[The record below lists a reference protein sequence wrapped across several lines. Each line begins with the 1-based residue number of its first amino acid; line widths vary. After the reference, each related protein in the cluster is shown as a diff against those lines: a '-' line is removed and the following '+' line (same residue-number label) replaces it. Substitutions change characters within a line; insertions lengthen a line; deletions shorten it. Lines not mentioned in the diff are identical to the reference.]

1 MKKEFLYQAAQSLGT
16 PLYLFHLDRL
26 HQRMERI
33 RSYVGTRAG
42 LCYAVKANPFLVQ
55 ALNQE
60 VERFEVCSPGEYRI
74 CRSQGLPPEK
84 LVISGV
90 NKSQK
95 DTEEMMEQCPH
106 MGIYTAESLH
116 QWHLLHQC
124 AEKHGQTIRVL
135 LRLTSGNQFGMEEET
150 LRQII
155 RERNQWPHSEIVGI
169 QMYSGTQKHSLK
181 RLQRELDRLDDLVR
195 SLQEEEGFLVQELE
209 YGPGFPVFYFEE
221 DEPWEEEEFFRSF
234 AQMLENMAFS
244 GTITLEMGRSMVAE
258 CGYYLTSVA
267 DIKSSRGQNY
277 CILDGG
283 MHQISYYGQSMA
295 MKHPP
300 VYCLQERSGEP
311 VPWNLCGSLCTVND
325 ILVKQLPLPTPEL
338 GDVFVFEKAGAYCV
352 TEGIALFLSRDLP
365 AVASWSQSQGL
376 ELLRPH
382 VAAETFNQ
390 KQ

>member
-1 MKKEFLYQAAQSLGT
+1 
-16 PLYLFHLDRL
+16 
-26 HQRMERI
+26 
-33 RSYVGTRAG
+33 
-42 LCYAVKANPFLVQ
+42 
-55 ALNQE
+55 
-60 VERFEVCSPGEYRI
+60 
-74 CRSQGLPPEK
+74 
-84 LVISGV
+84 
-90 NKSQK
+90 
-95 DTEEMMEQCPH
+95 
-106 MGIYTAESLH
+106 
-116 QWHLLHQC
+116 
-124 AEKHGQTIRVL
+124 
-135 LRLTSGNQFGMEEET
+135 
-150 LRQII
+150 
-155 RERNQWPHSEIVGI
+155 
-169 QMYSGTQKHSLK
+169 MYSGTQKHSLK

>member
-1 MKKEFLYQAAQSLGT
+1 MKKEFLLQAAQALGT

-26 HQRMERI
+26 HQRVERI
-33 RSYVGTRAG
+33 RKELGTRAG
-42 LCYAVKANPFLVQ
+42 LCYAVKANPFLAE
-55 ALNQE
+55 ALDKD

-74 CRSQGLPPEK
+74 CRRQGLSPEK

-90 NKSQK
+90 NKSRK
-95 DTEEMMEQCPH
+95 DTEEMMEQCPD
-106 MGIYTAESLH
+106 MGIYTAESLS
-116 QWHLLHQC
+116 QWRLLNQC
-124 AEKHGQTIRVL
+124 AEKYGRHIRVL

-155 RERNQWPHSEIVGI
+155 RERAQWPHSEIVGI
-169 QMYSGTQKHSLK
+169 QLYSGTQKHSLK
-181 RLQRELDRLDDLVR
+181 RLQRELDRLDELVR

-221 DEPWEEEEFFRSF
+221 DEPWEEEAFFQSF
-234 AQMLENMAFS
+234 GKMLENMAFS
-244 GTITLEMGRSMVAE
+244 GTITLEMGRTMAAD

-300 VYCLQERSGEP
+300 VSSLQERPGEP
-311 VPWNLCGSLCTVND
+311 LLWNLCGSLCTVND
-325 ILVKQLPLPTPEL
+325 ILVKQFPLPTPEL

-365 AVASWSQSQGL
+365 AVASWCQERGV

-382 VAAETFNQ
+382 MEAEAFNRRQ
-390 KQ
+390 